1 MTEATEARI
10 DSALPADAIRGALL
24 ASTALKRKAIDLSKW
39 WPELAGVEIYIQ
51 SMSAS
56 DRSRYE
62 ASMDFDP
69 MGNARDRHN
78 IQAKLAVRVLVDAGG
93 KRVFT
98 DEDLEHVAE
107 LNSAAVQH
115 IFNVGAELNG
125 LTKESLAELE
135 KNSESPPT
143 DS

>member
-1 MTEATEARI
+1 MTEGTEAR
-10 DSALPADAIRGALL
+10 PAHPLRDTILK
-24 ASTALKRKAIDLSKW
+24 SQDLKREPIELAKW
-39 WPELAGVEIYIQ
+39 WPELDGVKVFVQ
-51 SMSAS
+51 SMSAA

-78 IQAKLAVRVLVDAGG
+78 IQSKLAVRVLVDEDGNRIFG
-93 KRVFT
+93 
-98 DEDLEHVAE
+98 DDDLEVLSEKH
-107 LNSAAVQH
+107 SAAIQH

-125 LTKESLAELE
+125 LTAASLKEME
-135 KNSESPPT
+135 KNSASAPT